1 MRLYRFGPG
10 RSQRPGSCGVP
21 VSSDIRGK
29 RWYRFGARKGS
40 DRGLTMAENSFDVV
54 SKVDMQE
61 LKNAIQQTMREIE
74 SRFDFK
80 NSVSNSEI
88 DGETVKLHSDDEYKM
103 KALVDVLQ
111 GKMIKRGVSIKALEY
126 GKIEPAAKA
135 TVRQEIKLKQGLD
148 QDTARQV
155 AKLIKDSGRKV
166 TSQIQG
172 DQVRVTGKARDD
184 LQAIIQLL
192 KSADLP
198 VDLQFVNYR

>member
-1 MRLYRFGPG
+1 
-10 RSQRPGSCGVP
+10 
-21 VSSDIRGK
+21 
-29 RWYRFGARKGS
+29 
-40 DRGLTMAENSFDVV
+40 MADSSFDVV
-54 SKVDMQE
+54 SKVDMAE
-61 LKNAIQQTMREIE
+61 LRNAVDQTLREIAN
-74 SRFDFK
+74 RFDFK
-80 NSVSNSEI
+80 NTVSTIEI
-88 DGETVKLHSDDEYKM
+88 EGETLKLHSDDEYRM

-111 GKMIKRGVSIKALEY
+111 GKMVKRGVSIKALDY
-126 GKIEPAAKA
+126 GKIEPAAKG

-148 QDTARQV
+148 QDTARKV
-155 AKLIKDSGRKV
+155 AKLIKDSGKKV